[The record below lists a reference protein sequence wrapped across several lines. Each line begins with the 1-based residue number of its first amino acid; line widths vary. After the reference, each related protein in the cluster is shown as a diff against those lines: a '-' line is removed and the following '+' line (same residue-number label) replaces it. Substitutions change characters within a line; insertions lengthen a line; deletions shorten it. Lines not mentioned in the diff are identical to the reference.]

1 MQVTKSQKSN
11 LLASSAI
18 AASAVV
24 IGVSPT
30 YAQTAPTGGV
40 ADVSTTV
47 TSLGGISAAITTIVL
62 GAMGVRM
69 AIKLVNRVATKG

>member
-1 MQVTKSQKSN
+1 MQYLKAQKSN
-11 LLASSAI
+11 FLASSVLATG
-18 AASAVV
+18 AVV

-30 YAQTAPTGGV
+30 YAQTTTTGGV
-40 ADVSTTV
+40 ADVNATV
-47 TSLGGISAAITTIVL
+47 TSLGGVAAAITTIVL

>member
-1 MQVTKSQKSN
+1 MLLKKSDKTN
-11 LLASSAI
+11 FFASSAL
-18 AASAVV
+18 AGSAIM

-30 YAQTAPTGGV
+30 YAQTAPAGITE
-40 ADVSTTV
+40 VSNTV
-47 TSLGGISAAITTIVL
+47 TSLGGIAAAITTIVL

>member
-1 MQVTKSQKSN
+1 MESLASKKSN
-11 LLASSAI
+11 FLVSSGLAISSI
-18 AASAVV
+18 A

-30 YAQTAPTGGV
+30 FAQTAPAGV
-40 ADVSTTV
+40 ADVSATV